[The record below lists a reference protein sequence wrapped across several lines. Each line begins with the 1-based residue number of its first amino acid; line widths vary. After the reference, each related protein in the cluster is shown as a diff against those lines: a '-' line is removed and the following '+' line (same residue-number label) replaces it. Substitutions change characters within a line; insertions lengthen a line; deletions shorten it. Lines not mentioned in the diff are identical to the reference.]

1 MRALD
6 LTEKEKLTLYGLIK
20 YPNITDKKLS
30 EKLGLKHTTVTSI
43 RHRLRKKEHYRNIII
58 PRLQNLGCELLAII
72 YTNFSPL
79 IPLEERVNITGS
91 TIEVF
96 EEIFFSVGEQDKGF
110 SLSLSKDYSTVGKIN
125 DIRTETFGSKGLLE
139 NEYPNMILFPF
150 NISKTYRFFDFAPL
164 FYRTFDLEIER
175 EKEIKDISSKEG
187 KKSKLSETEKDVY
200 CMLVRHPEMT
210 DSKIGYELG
219 LSRHTVS
226 RSRKKFVESNLI
238 RKVTLPNLK
247 NLGFEILSFS
257 HIHFDPRNPPDMDE
271 NEASLLMSDSTIF
284 MASRMFESVMISV
297 YRDYDDYKNDKTRV
311 MQVLKENRWIA
322 EDPLI
327 LSYGLKTLT
336 FIKDFKFAPI
346 SKKIIDCDLVI

>member
-1 MRALD
+1 
-6 LTEKEKLTLYGLIK
+6 
-20 YPNITDKKLS
+20 
-30 EKLGLKHTTVTSI
+30 
-43 RHRLRKKEHYRNIII
+43 
-58 PRLQNLGCELLAII
+58 
-72 YTNFSPL
+72 
-79 IPLEERVNITGS
+79 
-91 TIEVF
+91 
-96 EEIFFSVGEQDKGF
+96 
-110 SLSLSKDYSTVGKIN
+110 
-125 DIRTETFGSKGLLE
+125 
-139 NEYPNMILFPF
+139 
-150 NISKTYRFFDFAPL
+150 
-164 FYRTFDLEIER
+164 
-175 EKEIKDISSKEG
+175 
-187 KKSKLSETEKDVY
+187 
-200 CMLVRHPEMT
+200 MT
-210 DSKIGYELG
+210 DSKIGYEPG